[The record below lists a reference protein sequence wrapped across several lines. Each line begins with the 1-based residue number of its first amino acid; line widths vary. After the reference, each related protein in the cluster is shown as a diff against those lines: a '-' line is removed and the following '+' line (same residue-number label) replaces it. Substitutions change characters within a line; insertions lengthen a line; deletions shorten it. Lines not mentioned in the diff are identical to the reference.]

1 MGQRKCAAAFLLA
14 EEMYQIPATKSVIL
28 ARDLVEGAL
37 YLRAARQWGE
47 VMFEHTQCTEYIV
60 EQRERCIRLS
70 NSRHEDRI
78 RQHEQASDLQYI
90 HKHINDVYTR
100 MGLKDDGVF
109 NTA

>member
-1 MGQRKCAAAFLLA
+1 
-14 EEMYQIPATKSVIL
+14 
-28 ARDLVEGAL
+28 
-37 YLRAARQWGE
+37 
-47 VMFEHTQCTEYIV
+47 MFEHTQCTEYIV

-100 MGLKDDGVF
+100 MGLKTMVSLIPPDLSTFSVH
-109 NTA
+109 